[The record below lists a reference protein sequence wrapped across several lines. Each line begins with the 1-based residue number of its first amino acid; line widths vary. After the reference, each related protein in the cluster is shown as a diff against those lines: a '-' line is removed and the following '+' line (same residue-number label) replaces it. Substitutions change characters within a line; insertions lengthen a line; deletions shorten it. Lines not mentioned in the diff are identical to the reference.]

1 MAALMLAIELGETSM
16 LLQYEEKMMGS
27 T

>member
-1 MAALMLAIELGETSM
+1 MAALMLAIELGEISM